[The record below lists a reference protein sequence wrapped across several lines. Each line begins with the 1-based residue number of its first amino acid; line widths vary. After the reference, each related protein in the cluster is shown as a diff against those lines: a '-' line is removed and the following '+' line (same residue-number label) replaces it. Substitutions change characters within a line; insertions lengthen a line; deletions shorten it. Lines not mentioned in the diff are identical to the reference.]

1 MEIRLKRSEFLGE
14 LIPMQGIVER
24 KTTIPVLSHLLLHA
38 RPGTRE
44 DAEQLHL
51 AATDLDVSL
60 TSRCDAEVKEG
71 GAIAVQAK
79 KLIEIIRSLSS
90 PEVLLVQEEPRV
102 LSIRAGSSRFKI
114 HGLAAD
120 DFPTLPSLKSPN
132 SPDGGAAAQ
141 ATPLPDTVL
150 LHFSDFRRMVSKVL
164 FAVSAEES
172 RFQLNGALFKIKD
185 GSFEIAATDGHR
197 LALVEKRDGG
207 LGRGGA
213 HGSNSSDSSDAAH
226 PSEPA
231 EQSVLVPR
239 KALQELQRLEGDG
252 ELEFRRGEHHLSFR
266 LGRRELICRI
276 LEGTFP
282 DYERVI
288 AKDNDKRVVFDR
300 RSLAEAVQRVALMTS
315 DRARAV
321 RLQFAPNQLV
331 ISAVNADLGEA
342 VEEVACSYDGPEFR
356 LGINPDYLSQFLAAV
371 ETERVR
377 LELKDENTQCVGYPQ
392 APAATQDTPEASER
406 AASAAEGAS
415 ADSAAFGTGADSR
428 YLCVIMPMRI

>member
-1 MEIRLKRSEFLGE
+1 MEIRLKRNDFLGE

-24 KTTIPVLSHLLLHA
+24 KTTIPVLSHLLLTA
-38 RPGTRE
+38 RDSP
-44 DAEQLHL
+44 DAGGGSMLHL

-79 KLIEIIRSLSS
+79 KLIEIIRSLSAG
-90 PEVLLVQEEPRV
+90 EVLLVQEEPRV
-102 LSIRAGSSRFKI
+102 LGIRAGTSRFKI

-120 DFPTLPSLKSPN
+120 DFPTLPVLSADL
-132 SPDGGAAAQ
+132 AAA
-141 ATPLPDTVL
+141 AERVEIP
-150 LHFSDFRRMVSKVL
+150 FADFRRMVAKVL

-172 RFQLNGALFKIKD
+172 RFQLNGALLKLKD
-185 GSFEIAATDGHR
+185 GALEIVATDGHR
-197 LALVEKRDGG
+197 LALVEKRQQGLRDGG
-207 LGRGGA
+207 G
-213 HGSNSSDSSDAAH
+213 
-226 PSEPA
+226 E
-231 EQSVLVPR
+231 ESVLVPR
-239 KALQELQRLEGDG
+239 KALQELQRLEGEG
-252 ELEFRRGEHHLSFR
+252 ALEFRRGEHHLSFR

-288 AKDNDKRVVFDR
+288 AKDNDKKVLFER
-300 RSLAEAVQRVALMTS
+300 RTLAEAVQRAALMTS

-321 RLQFAPNQLV
+321 RLQFSPGQLV

-342 VEEVACSYDGPEFR
+342 VEEVACEYDGPEFR

-371 ETERVR
+371 ETDRIR

-392 APAATQDTPEASER
+392 DPPVAPEAAAEPGDGEGAPAGGRGAEPG
-406 AASAAEGAS
+406 AAPPGAPVS
-415 ADSAAFGTGADSR
+415 GNAGIAGGR

>member
-1 MEIRLKRSEFLGE
+1 MEIRLKRNDFLGE

-24 KTTIPVLSHLLLHA
+24 KTTIPVLSHILLN
-38 RPGTRE
+38 TR
-44 DAEQLHL
+44 DAKDGLLHL
-51 AATDLDVSL
+51 AATDLEVSL
-60 TSRCDAEVKEG
+60 TSRCEADVQVG

-79 KLIEIIRSLSS
+79 KLIEIIRSLSA
-90 PEVLLVQEEPRV
+90 PEVLLVQDEPRV

-120 DFPTLPSLKSPN
+120 DFPTLPMV
-132 SPDGGAAAQ
+132 GAADGSRVEI
-141 ATPLPDTVL
+141 P
-150 LHFSDFRRMVSKVL
+150 FGDFRRMVSKIL

-185 GSFEIAATDGHR
+185 GALEIVATDGHR
-197 LALVEKRDGG
+197 LALVEKREDSLRGA
-207 LGRGGA
+207 LGRAEHGG
-213 HGSNSSDSSDAAH
+213 
-226 PSEPA
+226 
-231 EQSVLVPR
+231 EQDGKDSVLVPR
-239 KALQELQRLEGDG
+239 KALQELQRLEGDADASV
-252 ELEFRRGEHHLSFR
+252 LEFRRGEHHLSFR
-266 LGRRELICRI
+266 LGQRELICRI

-288 AKDNDKRVVFDR
+288 AKDNDKKVLFDR
-300 RSLAEAVQRVALMTS
+300 KALAEAVQRAALMTS

-321 RLQFAPNQLV
+321 RLQFGADQLV

-342 VEEVACSYDGPEFR
+342 VEEVACEYDGPEFR

-371 ETERVR
+371 DTDRVR

-392 APAATQDTPEASER
+392 EAPTGGNSGSAEPGPAQAGAA
-406 AASAAEGAS
+406 
-415 ADSAAFGTGADSR
+415 ADSAADTVAHGGAPAAGANGR

>member
-1 MEIRLKRSEFLGE
+1 MEIRLKRNDFLGE
-14 LIPMQGIVER
+14 LVPMQGIVER
-24 KTTIPVLSHLLLHA
+24 KTTIPVLSHILLNA
-38 RPGTRE
+38 RDSHDSKDGK
-44 DAEQLHL
+44 LHL

-60 TSRCDAEVKEG
+60 TSRCEADIREG

-79 KLIEIIRSLSS
+79 KLIEIIRSLSAS
-90 PEVLLVQEEPRV
+90 EVLLVQEEPRV

-120 DFPTLPSLKSPN
+120 DFPTLPTVPASA
-132 SPDGGAAAQ
+132 GAKVEIPFA
-141 ATPLPDTVL
+141 
-150 LHFSDFRRMVSKVL
+150 DFRRMVAKIL

-185 GSFEIAATDGHR
+185 GALEIVATDGHR
-197 LALVEKRDGG
+197 LALVEKREES
-207 LGRGGA
+207 LRNVP
-213 HGSNSSDSSDAAH
+213 GSVGED
-226 PSEPA
+226 
-231 EQSVLVPR
+231 SVLVPR
-239 KALQELQRLEGDG
+239 KALQELQRLEGDAAATA
-252 ELEFRRGEHHLSFR
+252 LEFRRGEHHLSFR
-266 LGRRELICRI
+266 LGQRELICRI

-288 AKDNDKRVVFDR
+288 AKDNDKRVLFDR
-300 RSLAEAVQRVALMTS
+300 KALAEAVQRAALMTS

-321 RLQFAPNQLV
+321 RLQFSTHQLV

-342 VEEVACSYDGPEFR
+342 VEEVACDYDGPEFR

-371 ETERVR
+371 DTDRVR

-392 APAATQDTPEASER
+392 ESLPGDGAGSHRDDAVEAAAGAS
-406 AASAAEGAS
+406 SAAES
-415 ADSAAFGTGADSR
+415 SDAAGGSGHPAGADGR